1 MGTRALLGV
10 KELLNVIF
18 CDLFYFVILV
28 AHVKNVDNRFAFG
41 AREPRC
47 QQRIIVGLLGIRG
60 MNKIG
65 YSCSE
70 D

>member
-28 AHVKNVDNRFAFG
+28 AYVKNVDNCFAFS
-41 AREPRC
+41 AREP
-47 QQRIIVGLLGIRG
+47 
-60 MNKIG
+60 
-65 YSCSE
+65 
-70 D
+70 